1 MNKDDIRM
9 FLTVYG
15 TVIGEAVESGS
26 DALIKLKYP
35 FRIIANED
43 STVSVAALF
52 MKEEWCILS
61 PLSSVET
68 SVIEGLKDMYIKY
81 VQEVHSTII
90 MPNKPSLIL

>member
-9 FLTVYG
+9 FLTIHG
-15 TVIGEAVESGS
+15 TIIGEAVPSDS

-35 FRIIANED
+35 FRIIPNED

-52 MKEEWCILS
+52 MKEEWCVLS

-68 SVIEGLKDMYIKY
+68 SVLDGLKDMYVKY